1 MSFRPGIDLRGQ
13 SFRHP
18 YRTDG
23 IAARP
28 RIGRVERRFPGEV
41 GHVSKSASRRANPL
55 ECLFSR
61 LFIPGNLILINDHEG
76 TSCRQPWVMPAGLIP
91 PVFERLAAL
100 GCGDRLP
107 QATFSSG
114 REPEATRTLARR

>member
-18 YRTDG
+18 YCTDG

-41 GHVSKSASRRANPL
+41 GHVLKSASRRANPL

-91 PVFERLAAL
+91 PVSERLAAL
-100 GCGDRLP
+100 GCGDGLP